1 MDNEMALR
9 LFVNVVEENS
19 ISRGGARLSIPQSS
33 ASRMLSKLEERLD
46 ARLLQRSTRRLQ
58 LTEAGRIYFERARQ
72 IVTELDEAA
81 LAIRDLTNVPS
92 GLLRLAAPASFAR
105 RYIAPYLAEFREDYP
120 DVTFGL
126 ALTDRMEDLIGQG
139 FDIAI
144 RLGQLPDSS
153 LVATRLA
160 MSASLVC
167 ASPDYLQRR
176 GAPQDVDDLA
186 NHDCLLFRGSPGAN
200 TWTFEQDGETRQ
212 VRAQGPLYSD
222 SGEGILA
229 AALNGL
235 GLCVLPVWLVG
246 EYLQDG
252 RLQTAFAPEK
262 SRTPVSPV
270 QAVMAHRQHI
280 PAKTRVFV
288 DFLRDKL
295 SVYDWEASPVPA

>member
-33 ASRMLSKLEERLD
+33 ASRMLSKLEDRLD

-92 GLLRLAAPASFAR
+92 GLFRLAAPASFAQ
-105 RYIAPYLAEFREDYP
+105 RYVAPYLSEFREKYP
-120 DVTFGL
+120 DITFGL

-139 FDIAI
+139 FDVAI

-160 MSASLVC
+160 MSSSIVC
-167 ASPDYLQRR
+167 ASPLYLERR
-176 GAPQDVDDLA
+176 GAPKSVQDLE
-186 NHDCLLFRGSPGAN
+186 NHDCLLFRGSPGTNNWKILQGGA
-200 TWTFEQDGETRQ
+200 EQQ
-212 VRAQGPLYSD
+212 VRAAGPFYCD
-222 SGEGILA
+222 SGEGLLA

-235 GLCVLPVWLVG
+235 GVCMLPIWLVG
-246 EYLQDG
+246 EFLADG
-252 RLQTAFAPEK
+252 RLQPVFAPED
-262 SRTPVSPV
+262 SRTAVSPV

-295 SVYDWEASPVPA
+295 SSYDWT